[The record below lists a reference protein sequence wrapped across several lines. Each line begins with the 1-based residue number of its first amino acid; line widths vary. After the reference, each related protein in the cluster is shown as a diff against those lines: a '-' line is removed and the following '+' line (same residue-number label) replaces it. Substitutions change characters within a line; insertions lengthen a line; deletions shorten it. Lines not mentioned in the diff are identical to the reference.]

1 MQIKPKPNIESRQGQ
16 VPVISGYIYLGILFT
31 WKHCEVWRLRSS
43 SFHDLRAEY
52 SCQPYFRR
60 TGWTVMKGHEI
71 TYQHVTM
78 DMAKAVTSDA
88 VHQHSKMPEMIRS
101 YFRALHQLQLLFA
114 ICGVEASAAAG
125 FQRLLTSTYP
135 KRQFMFGLS
144 LGFQGQGGGEGNP
157 IIKITRFRLHTL
169 LHSNMFFQEIWSFCF
184 F

>member
-1 MQIKPKPNIESRQGQ
+1 
-16 VPVISGYIYLGILFT
+16 
-31 WKHCEVWRLRSS
+31 
-43 SFHDLRAEY
+43 
-52 SCQPYFRR
+52 
-60 TGWTVMKGHEI
+60 MKGHEI

-78 DMAKAVTSDA
+78 DMAKAVISDA

-169 LHSNMFFQEIWSFCF
+169 LHSSMFFPGNLILLCFLALLVNNMCVCVRACVRACRHASLYLHHFVDFPHWRITCDQSLFQPFCGVRCEDKVVAKLD
-184 F
+184 

>member
-16 VPVISGYIYLGILFT
+16 VPVISGYIYVYNYMCIYIYIGILFT

-43 SFHDLRAEY
+43 SFKKPHWTW
-52 SCQPYFRR
+52 PYFPR

-101 YFRALHQLQLLFA
+101 HFRALHQLQLLFA
-114 ICGVEASAAAG
+114 RCGVEASARPVFSG
-125 FQRLLTSTYP
+125 YWLRHIQSDSSCLVFP
-135 KRQFMFGLS
+135 
-144 LGFQGQGGGEGNP
+144 
-157 IIKITRFRLHTL
+157 
-169 LHSNMFFQEIWSFCF
+169 
-184 F
+184 